1 MRTLR
6 IALALCAV
14 VLGTALI
21 TPSARADEPEAST
34 RYDFEDE
41 LVRGDLVRPDGEIL
55 EVRRRHGRRT
65 LIRVRESFVAE
76 LYKSVERL

>member
-6 IALALCAV
+6 TAL
-14 VLGTALI
+14 VLGTLVLGPALI
-21 TPSARADEPEAST
+21 APIAHADDPQAET

-65 LIRVRESFVAE
+65 LIRIRESFVAE